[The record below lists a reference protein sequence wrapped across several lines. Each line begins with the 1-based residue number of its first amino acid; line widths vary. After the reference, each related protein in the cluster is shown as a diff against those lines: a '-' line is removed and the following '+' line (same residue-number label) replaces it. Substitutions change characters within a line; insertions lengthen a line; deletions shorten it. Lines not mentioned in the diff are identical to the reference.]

1 MVAGILAAVA
11 PAVFRLLEK
20 RLGPKTGD
28 VKMQTAVGV
37 ASTILESL
45 AAAGKLGAAAPAA
58 AEVKAIL
65 ETLLAQE
72 KAKSDWKEQGVVSMA
87 GRRFVV
93 EIVEE
98 VG

>member
-20 RLGPKTGD
+20 RLGPKTGET
-28 VKMQTAVGV
+28 KMQTAVSVGG
-37 ASTILESL
+37 TILGAL

-58 AEVKAIL
+58 AEVRAIL
-65 ETLLAQE
+65 ETLLSQE
-72 KAKSDWKEQGVVSMA
+72 KAKADWKEQGVVSMA